1 MNCPHCNTRIP
12 DEALFCPNCGKAVF
26 DTQTDKTAT
35 AEVLRTDETATAGI
49 AADSYSNNPYPTPA
63 YRDQYQNNSS
73 ENRQVP
79 PAYPVY
85 DQTIP
90 AGNRQTPPGYSEPYQ
105 AVPEEYRKKRP
116 EYYFLTRIKD
126 LRSPEEYRKNQPEY
140 YETVQIDTSENH
152 QIPPAYNSQ
161 AQYTRSQ
168 NPYKQAPPMPPEKPK
183 NHALPIIIALLTS
196 IAALGLVMIIVFR
209 PDSFKRTT
217 DTDKHSE
224 SGTTDYGEKT
234 YTPTPT
240 ATPVPTATPTIAP
253 TPTPTIAPT
262 PTPTTAPEASS
273 SGGSSGSMISLP
285 GGGQA
290 PASDF
295 IFPNSS
301 TDLLSSGDLNNR
313 LSSAYDAQMAIN
325 EIYAR
330 YGYTFVTNSE
340 TASASRSK
348 FGSKDWYIQA
358 QSTCPTANRDNFAES
373 YMNSVERA
381 NIETLL
387 AWKDSH

>member
-1 MNCPHCNTRIP
+1 MNCPHCNEQIP
-12 DEALFCPNCGKAVF
+12 DEALFCPHCGKAVSDIKADETASAGVF
-26 DTQTDKTAT
+26 QAEETAT
-35 AEVLRTDETATAGI
+35 AGSFRTEETATAGI
-49 AADSYSNNPYPTPA
+49 AAGSYSNNPYPEPE
-63 YRDQYQNNSS
+63 YRDQYRNNSAGDM
-73 ENRQVP
+73 QVP
-79 PAYPVY
+79 PAY
-85 DQTIP
+85 
-90 AGNRQTPPGYSEPYQ
+90 N
-105 AVPEEYRKKRP
+105 
-116 EYYFLTRIKD
+116 
-126 LRSPEEYRKNQPEY
+126 
-140 YETVQIDTSENH
+140 VQS
-152 QIPPAYNSQ
+152 
-161 AQYTRSQ
+161 QYTRSQ
-168 NPYKQAPPMPPEKPK
+168 NPYKQAPPISPEKPK
-183 NHALPIIIALLTS
+183 NPAAPIIIALLTC
-196 IAALGLVMIIVFR
+196 IAAIGLVFVIVFR
-209 PDSFKRTT
+209 PGPFNRTS
-217 DTDKHSE
+217 DPNNHSE
-224 SGTTDYGEKT
+224 SGSADYGNKT
-234 YTPTPT
+234 YTPTPS
-240 ATPVPTATPTIAP
+240 ATPIPTATPTIAP
-253 TPTPTIAPT
+253 TPTPTIVPT
-262 PTPTTAPEASS
+262 PTPTTVPEAPS

-301 TDLLSSGDLNNR
+301 TELLSSGDLNSH

-340 TASASRSK
+340 TANASRSK

>member
-1 MNCPHCNTRIP
+1 MNCPHCNEQIP
-12 DEALFCPNCGKAVF
+12 DEALFCPHCGKAVSDIKADETASAGVF
-26 DTQTDKTAT
+26 QAEETAT
-35 AEVLRTDETATAGI
+35 AGSFRTEETATAGI
-49 AADSYSNNPYPTPA
+49 AAGSYSNNPYPEPE
-63 YRDQYQNNSS
+63 YRDQYRNNSAGDM
-73 ENRQVP
+73 QVP
-79 PAYPVY
+79 P
-85 DQTIP
+85 
-90 AGNRQTPPGYSEPYQ
+90 G
-105 AVPEEYRKKRP
+105 
-116 EYYFLTRIKD
+116 
-126 LRSPEEYRKNQPEY
+126 Y
-140 YETVQIDTSENH
+140 YEPVQINPPENR
-152 QIPPAYNSQ
+152 QIPPAYNVQS
-161 AQYTRSQ
+161 QYTRSQ
-168 NPYKQAPPMPPEKPK
+168 NPYKQAPPISPEKPK
-183 NHALPIIIALLTS
+183 NHVAPIIIALLTC
-196 IAALGLVMIIVFR
+196 IAAIGLVFVIVFR
-209 PDSFKRTT
+209 PGPFNRTS
-217 DTDKHSE
+217 DPNNHSE
-224 SGTTDYGEKT
+224 SGSADYGNKT
-234 YTPTPT
+234 YTPTPS
-240 ATPVPTATPTIAP
+240 ATPIPTATPTIAP
-253 TPTPTIAPT
+253 TPTPTIVPT
-262 PTPTTAPEASS
+262 PTPTTVPEAPS

-301 TDLLSSGDLNNR
+301 TELLSSGDLNSH

-340 TASASRSK
+340 TANASRSK

>member
-12 DEALFCPNCGKAVF
+12 DEALFCPNCGKAVS

-49 AADSYSNNPYPTPA
+49 AADSYSNNPYPTPK
-63 YRDQYQNNSS
+63 YRDQYQNNSA

-79 PAYPVY
+79 LAYPVS

-90 AGNRQTPPGYSEPYQ
+90 AGNRQIPTGYSEPYQ

-116 EYYFLTRIKD
+116 EYYE
-126 LRSPEEYRKNQPEY
+126 P
-140 YETVQIDTSENH
+140 VQINPPENH

-168 NPYKQAPPMPPEKPK
+168 NPYKQAPPVSPDKPT

-301 TDLLSSGDLNNR
+301 TELLSSGELSNR

-348 FGSKDWYIQA
+348 FGNKDWYIQA
-358 QSTCPTANRDNFAES
+358 QSTCPTANRDTFAES

-387 AWKDSH
+387 TWKDSH